1 MSRIP
6 QPDCRSQA
14 ELRLREAQTEYE
26 RARSDDYVARE
37 IRDTA
42 MVEAHRAG
50 LSSREIGSLVGG
62 LDQPNVVRARRRA
75 ITRRDVM
82 PNGLLSPTEALRL
95 SKLSATEFISAV
107 RAGRIRSVEVYRGV
121 YAFRPEDVRAVFPTA
136 T

>member
-1 MSRIP
+1 MP
-6 QPDCRSQA
+6 QPDDRSLA
-14 ELRLREAQTEYE
+14 EMRLREAQAEYE
-26 RARSDDYVARE
+26 RARADDYVARE

-75 ITRRDVM
+75 ITRREITPD
-82 PNGLLSPTEALRL
+82 GLLSPTEALRL
-95 SKLSATEFISAV
+95 SNLSTTEFIGAV

-121 YAFRPEDVRAVFPTA
+121 YAFRPEEVRALSPTS

>member
-1 MSRIP
+1 MP
-6 QPDCRSQA
+6 QPDGRSQA
-14 ELRLREAQTEYE
+14 ERRLREAQAEYE
-26 RARSDDYVARE
+26 HARAEDYVARE

-75 ITRRDVM
+75 IMRREVM
-82 PNGLLSPTEALRL
+82 PDGLLSPTEALRL
-95 SKLSATEFISAV
+95 SSLSATEFITAV
-107 RAGRIRSVEVYRGV
+107 RTGRIRSVEVYRGV
-121 YAFRPEDVRAVFPTA
+121 YAFRPEEVRALSTTA